1 MRALLYFFIFVAVVL
16 FIGYKTC
23 PEKRVHVERI
33 SSVVSVAVQTEAEE
47 RGVLATAAAANA
59 VLSTDLVTASIG
71 KLLIIEDYGFFSL
84 GKIIWNEKEYY
95 LSLGAMNT
103 VFCFSS
109 EMLQEKLDEIIE

>member
-1 MRALLYFFIFVAVVL
+1 MFSDVRILVGMSDILECTKKF
-16 FIGYKTC
+16 
-23 PEKRVHVERI
+23 ERRI
-33 SSVVSVAVQTEAEE
+33 LKEE
-47 RGVLATAAAANA
+47 RMSERAKTRSLLQRRPLSSLSGVL
-59 VLSTDLVTASIG
+59 LVR
-71 KLLIIEDYGFFSL
+71 FFSL

>member
-23 PEKRVHVERI
+23 PEKRAHVEKI
-33 SSVVSVAVQTEAEE
+33 SSVVSGAVQAETEE
-47 RGVLATAAAANA
+47 RGVLATAAANA